1 MAIVALSTRNPYF
14 TSREIDWTIMRDS
27 YGGERYVK
35 DKGQDYLPPTTT
47 MVADGLGFNQSGLAA
62 YEAYKTRAVY
72 HELVKPSLQAMLGVM
87 HRKCADIEMPP
98 KMDPLRKRATFN
110 GESLDQL
117 LVRINEQQ
125 MLMGRLGLLLDV
137 KTGAM
142 INELPYIVTYNAEQ
156 MTNWDSSKLTD
167 DQGMRQLK
175 LVVLDETQQ
184 ERGPGLMWV
193 NVMKY
198 RVLARAG
205 DVRDVWALDGI
216 PDNTYVAAEVRN
228 TQDAS
233 SAEFKTPN
241 FGGTTLE
248 QIPFVFIGPRDLV
261 PEPDAPVLL
270 PMARLGL
277 AIYRTEADYRQALYM
292 QGQDTLVTIGAN
304 PQGEAQQQV
313 GAFGSINVP
322 LGGDAKYIGADSG
335 GISDLRDSIDADF
348 ARAAQLGAQL
358 LTERGNEAEAAGAL
372 NIRVAARTA
381 TLTTVATAGAA
392 GLEAILRAAAQW
404 LGADPAK
411 VTVTPNKD
419 FVDDAAQA
427 QDLTYLMTSKTMG
440 APLSNKS
447 IHGWLAKREFTT
459 MTYEE
464 EMAQKD
470 KEGPDLPGLL
480 PGVRGAP
487 GAMKIPGKAP
497 IPGAAPRGAKVAAK
511 AAGASK

>member
-1 MAIVALSTRNPYF
+1 MAVVALSTRNPYYV
-14 TSREIDWTIMRDS
+14 SREIDWTIMRDS

-35 DKGQDYLPPTTT
+35 DKGQDYLPPTGT
-47 MVADGLGFNQSGLAA
+47 MVQDGLGFNQPGLAA

-72 HELVKPSLQAMLGVM
+72 HELVKPSMLAMLGVM
-87 HRKCADIEMPP
+87 HRKEPDIELPP
-98 KMDPLRKRATFN
+98 KMEGMRKRASFN
-110 GESLDQL
+110 GESLCQL

-137 KTGAM
+137 QTDAT
-142 INELPYIVTYNAEQ
+142 INDLPYLVTYNAEQ
-156 MTNWDSSKLTD
+156 MTNWDSTKVTD
-167 DQGMRQLK
+167 DNGARQLK

-205 DVRDVWALDGI
+205 DVRDVWDIPGV

-228 TQDAS
+228 TQDAT
-233 SAEFKTPN
+233 SAQFVQPS
-241 FGGTTLE
+241 FGGRTLE
-248 QIPFVFIGPRDLV
+248 KIPFVFIGPRDLV

-270 PMARLGL
+270 PMARLAL

-292 QGQDTLVTIGAN
+292 QGQDTLVTIGGNSQA
-304 PQGEAQQQV
+304 GEQQKV
-313 GAFGSINVP
+313 GAFGSINMP
-322 LGGDAKYIGADSG
+322 MGGDAKYIGADSG
-335 GISDLRDSIDADF
+335 GISDLRASIDSDF

-381 TLTTVATAGAA
+381 TLTTVADAGAA
-392 GLEAILRAAAQW
+392 GLESILKSAAIW
-404 LGADPAK
+404 LGADPDK
-411 VTVTPNKD
+411 VEVHPNKD

-427 QDLTYLMTSKTMG
+427 QDLTYLMTGKTMG
-440 APLSNKS
+440 APLSNMS
-447 IHGWLAKREFTT
+447 IHAWLAKREFTT

-464 EMAQKD
+464 EMSQKD

-487 GAMKIPGKAP
+487 GKAP
-497 IPGAAPRGAKVAAK
+497 VPGAAPRGAKTTAK
-511 AAGASK
+511 AAGATTKY